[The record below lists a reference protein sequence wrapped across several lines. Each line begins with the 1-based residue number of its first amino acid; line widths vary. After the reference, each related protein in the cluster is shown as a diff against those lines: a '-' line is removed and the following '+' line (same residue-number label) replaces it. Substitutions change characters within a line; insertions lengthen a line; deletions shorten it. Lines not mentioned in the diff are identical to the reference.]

1 MALSLNHVTLAGR
14 LTRDPELRQIPGSEQ
29 SVAAFGIAINRRWK
43 DKTTGEPKEETT
55 FLDCEAWGRTG
66 SLVAQYLHKGSPCY
80 LEGRLKL
87 DQWQDP
93 QGQSR
98 SKVKVIANTVQF
110 LDSKP
115 QEGDGDGDGEE
126 GEPAAAP
133 ARASRPAAPRSG
145 ASTPRPRATAAAVAD
160 GDEPPF

>member
-14 LTRDPELRQIPGSEQ
+14 LTRDPELRQIPGGDQ

-43 DKTTGEPKEETT
+43 DKTSGEPKEEVT
-55 FLDCEAWGRTG
+55 FLECETWGRTAQ
-66 SLVAQYLHKGSPCY
+66 LVAQYLHKGSACY

-98 SKVKVIANTVQF
+98 SKVKVIVNTVQF

-115 QEGDGDGDGEE
+115 QDGDAEGDDED
-126 GEPAAAP
+126 PAAAAP
-133 ARASRPAAPRSG
+133 ARPARATAGPRSG
-145 ASTPRPRATAAAVAD
+145 ASAPRSRPAAATLAD
-160 GDEPPF
+160 GEEPPF

>member
-14 LTRDPELRQIPGSEQ
+14 LTRDPELRQIPGSDQ
-29 SVAAFGIAINRRWK
+29 SVAAFGLAINRRWK
-43 DKTTGEPKEETT
+43 DRTTGEPKEEAT
-55 FLDCEAWGRTG
+55 FLDCEAWGRTAQ
-66 SLVAQYLHKGSPCY
+66 LVAQYLHKGSACY

-98 SKVKVIANTVQF
+98 SKVKVIANNIQF

-115 QEGDGDGDGEE
+115 QDGDTEGDDED
-126 GEPAAAP
+126 PAAAP
-133 ARASRPAAPRSG
+133 ARPARAASGPRTGTSAPRSRPAA
-145 ASTPRPRATAAAVAD
+145 AALAD
-160 GDEPPF
+160 GEEPPF

>member
-43 DKTTGEPKEETT
+43 DKTTGEPKEEVT
-55 FLDCEAWGRTG
+55 FLDCEAWGRTAQ
-66 SLVAQYLHKGSPCY
+66 LVAQYLHKGSACY

-115 QEGDGDGDGEE
+115 QDGEAEGDDE

-133 ARASRPAAPRSG
+133 PRAARAAASPRAGASAPRSRPAA
-145 ASTPRPRATAAAVAD
+145 AAIAD
-160 GDEPPF
+160 GEEPPF